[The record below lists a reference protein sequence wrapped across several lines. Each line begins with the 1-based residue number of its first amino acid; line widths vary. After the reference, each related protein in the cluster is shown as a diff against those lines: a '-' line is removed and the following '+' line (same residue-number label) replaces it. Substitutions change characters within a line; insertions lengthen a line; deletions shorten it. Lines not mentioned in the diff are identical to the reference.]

1 MKIDVK
7 AAETLSKCGLLSEIL
22 NELGS
27 IKPTDDP
34 STLTKGQADALALSL
49 GSEYDIILNVGGYNN
64 NLEDYNVE
72 ITKPYT
78 LSKVAGEW
86 VLNLEEKEP
95 NNTDEAT
102 RREQIRH
109 LLSLEAY
116 TKLHENGVLPQFVDS
131 VLSIEESSEA
141 TLQHHQKVAIAI
153 LLGSE
158 FSVERTYLTLGDT
171 PKVYCDIH
179 ALEARSVSQYVNLS
193 VPERP
198 LGISWRLS

>member
-7 AAETLSKCGLLSEIL
+7 AAEILSKCGLLSEIL

-64 NLEDYNVE
+64 NMEDYNVE

-78 LSKVAGEW
+78 LSKIAGEW

-95 NNTDEAT
+95 DNKT
-102 RREQIRH
+102 
-109 LLSLEAY
+109 
-116 TKLHENGVLPQFVDS
+116 
-131 VLSIEESSEA
+131 
-141 TLQHHQKVAIAI
+141 
-153 LLGSE
+153 
-158 FSVERTYLTLGDT
+158 
-171 PKVYCDIH
+171 
-179 ALEARSVSQYVNLS
+179 
-193 VPERP
+193 
-198 LGISWRLS
+198 